1 MSDAPPRLAGVA
13 DHEPAAAAGPAAV
26 QRIDLIDALRAF
38 ALFGILQ
45 VNIQSFAWGAGDP
58 LGAFADP
65 PRTADAAVFLLL
77 STFVV
82 TKFVALFA
90 FLFGVGFA
98 LQTAR
103 LRRRL
108 ADGSQVRRVV
118 RRRLWFLLAVGIAH
132 GTLLYYG
139 DILTAYAVCGFVLVL
154 YAGVRPRRL
163 ARACVRWAIGFAV
176 LAGAVL
182 LMVEAARLGQP
193 VGGDPSVLP
202 ADVLQRFEVY
212 TRAGWLEQWP
222 WRVADYATVTG
233 LSLLTYAP
241 FVVALFLLGAL
252 AGRLGWLTHPQR
264 HRRVWATAARVGGWS
279 LPVAALGAWLN
290 FVALRDTP
298 GDPPVWGMTLI
309 ALSFGVCALYVAA
322 IVRHRDAPPV
332 RAAVA
337 WLAPAG
343 RMPLTNYLLQSVL
356 MAALLSGYGLGWGA
370 TLRHA
375 ELAALALAIVAV
387 QLVASRLW
395 IRHVGQGPV
404 EALWRR
410 VTYGRTASAR
420 P

>member
-1 MSDAPPRLAGVA
+1 MPRGG
-13 DHEPAAAAGPAAV
+13 AA
-26 QRIDLIDALRAF
+26 QRVELIDALRAF

-58 LGAFADP
+58 LGAFAAP
-65 PRTADAAVFLLL
+65 PRLVDAAVFLLL

-108 ADGSQVRRVV
+108 PDWSQVRSVY
-118 RRRLWFLLAVGIAH
+118 RRRLGFLLAVGIAH

-154 YAGVRPRRL
+154 YAGARPGRL

-176 LAGAVL
+176 LTGAVL
-182 LMVEAARLGQP
+182 LSVEGSRSGLP
-193 VGGDPSVLP
+193 FGGDPSVLP
-202 ADVLQRFEVY
+202 AELRERFAVY
-212 TRAGWLEQWP
+212 TGEGWMEQLP
-222 WRVADYATVTG
+222 WRIKDYLTVTG
-233 LSLLTYAP
+233 LSLLTFTP
-241 FVVALFLLGAL
+241 FGVALFLLGAL

-264 HRRVWATAARVGGWS
+264 HRALWRNAARVGGWS
-279 LPVAALGAWLN
+279 LPVAAAGAWLN

-298 GDPPVWGMTLI
+298 GDPPVWGMTLTV
-309 ALSFGVCALYVAA
+309 LSFGVGALYVSA
-322 IVRHRDAPPV
+322 IVRHRDAAAV
-332 RAAVA
+332 RAVVA

-343 RMPLTNYLLQSVL
+343 RMPLTNYLLQSAL
-356 MAALLSGYGLGWGA
+356 MGALLSGYGLGWGA

-387 QLVASRLW
+387 QIVASRLW

-410 VTYGRTASAR
+410 VTYRGIERAPS
-420 P
+420 